1 MTWPLFLGCL
11 KVPLPRYRGSAAVAG
26 LALRLQQ
33 SLEAAA
39 IASSAGLGT
48 LQTPAWRPQAP
59 SADTATFAMAGLP
72 LVLPPCVWSPSL
84 SPTCARMPR
93 RQGRPC
99 RPPFQEIVRRSRAL
113 LSHLALWVSLSC
125 PVKIG
130 GDSCAFPTQDL
141 SQLMSAKAA
150 DLPLLLLKLLSRL
163 RDIHFDKSRGLVH
176 GSRTAAGRGTGCSRP
191 GAAVPMPPRSI
202 PMVICWPCFY

>member
-11 KVPLPRYRGSAAVAG
+11 KVPLPRYRAPAAVAG

-39 IASSAGLGT
+39 IAYSAGLGT
-48 LQTPAWRPQAP
+48 LQTPAWRPQPP

-72 LVLPPCVWSPSL
+72 WCCPHVSGVPACPLPVPGCSGGRGARVSDPSRRLCKGPVLSC
-84 SPTCARMPR
+84 
-93 RQGRPC
+93 
-99 RPPFQEIVRRSRAL
+99 
-113 LSHLALWVSLSC
+113 HLALWVSLSC

-163 RDIHFDKSRGLVH
+163 HDVHFDKSCGLVH
-176 GSRTAAGRGTGCSRP
+176 GSRTAAGRGTVGSLWP
-191 GAAVPMPPRSI
+191 GAAVPMPPCSI
-202 PMVICWPCFY
+202 PVVIWWPCFY

>member
-1 MTWPLFLGCL
+1 M
-11 KVPLPRYRGSAAVAG
+11 AG

-39 IASSAGLGT
+39 IAYSAGLGT
-48 LQTPAWRPQAP
+48 LQTPAWRPQPP
-59 SADTATFAMAGLP
+59 SADSHFCHGWPAPGAAPMCRIPACPLP
-72 LVLPPCVWSPSL
+72 VPRCP
-84 SPTCARMPR
+84 RMLR

-99 RPPFQEIVRRSRAL
+99 RPPFQEIVQRSRAL

-130 GDSCAFPTQDL
+130 GDSCAFPSQDL

-163 RDIHFDKSRGLVH
+163 HGIHFDKSCGLVR
-176 GSRTAAGRGTGCSRP
+176 GSRTAARRGTVGALWP
-191 GAAVPMPPRSI
+191 GAAVPMPPCSI